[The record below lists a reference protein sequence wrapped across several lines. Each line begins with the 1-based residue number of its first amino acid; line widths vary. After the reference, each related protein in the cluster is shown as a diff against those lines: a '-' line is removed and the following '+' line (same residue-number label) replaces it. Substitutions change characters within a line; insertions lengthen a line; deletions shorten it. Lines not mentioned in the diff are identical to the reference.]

1 MEMSHVADDYA
12 AIARRLKEIRAEQEL
27 AEQRAAMPPRR
38 PTLNDAMA
46 PPSRVAHEGFRV
58 AAR

>member
-38 PTLNDAMA
+38 PNLSDPATL
-46 PPSRVAHEGFRV
+46 PRRPEHEGFRL

>member
-27 AEQRAAMPPRR
+27 AEQHAAMPARR
-38 PTLNDAMA
+38 PTLNDAMT
-46 PPSRVAHEGFRV
+46 PPPRAEREAFRL